1 MGPEASAGAGAVI
14 GTTLGVVG
22 ANSGNSKIK
31 RQQDNVVEAGAIQG
45 DQAAAALSLE
55 ELKAARENRR
65 TIGSLRVAAS
75 QAGSSDVGSYAALAN
90 QATINTVENNAVGVG
105 NTGRELV
112 NLNSSVKSQLD
123 TLQSQKTDPLMAGV
137 MGAFSGAQTGLSL
150 DSAMTGP
157 PVSEEEL
164 NAKDAAR
171 RKAQSV
177 PKRRK

>member
-1 MGPEASAGAGAVI
+1 MGPEASAGLGAAT
-14 GTTLGVVG
+14 GATLGVIG
-22 ANSGNSKIK
+22 AVDTNKKIK
-31 RQQDNVVEAGAIQG
+31 RQQDSTVQAGAIQG

-75 QAGSSDVGSYAALAN
+75 QAGSSDVGSYAALIN
-90 QATINTVENNAVGVG
+90 EATINAAENDAVGVG
-105 NTGRELV
+105 NTGRGL
-112 NLNSSVKSQLD
+112 LNLD
-123 TLQSQKTDPLMAGV
+123 TSVRAKLDALQSQKEDPLMAGI
-137 MGAFSGAQTGLSL
+137 MGAVGGAQTGLSL